1 VVPGEREL
9 RKVWWAAIHRATLD
23 YFSCNDLQSREA
35 EAAQES
41 AELWF
46 FRPDQDALNSF
57 DNIMIVLGED
67 PGRWK
72 NRLLRKATRERAS
85 RKYLNRW
92 HVKEANKRVISRQN
106 GPG

>member
-23 YFSCNDLQSREA
+23 YFNCNDLTNREA
-35 EAAQES
+35 VTAQES
-41 AELWF
+41 AALWF
-46 FRPDQDALNSF
+46 FRTDQGAINSF
-57 DNIMIVLGED
+57 DNIMTVLGED

-72 NRLLRKATRERAS
+72 TRLLRDATKARAS

-92 HVKEANKRVISRQN
+92 HVKEAQKRVISRQA
-106 GPG
+106 